1 MTYII
6 HPIIFYLIGLIT
18 KANAAFSFLMFG
30 VFGLVVI
37 LVFIAALTNE
47 CYEGFKESLKDFKVK
62 TFLTIGF
69 ITMFLG
75 IFIPEPKTAYYM
87 LAASVVTEEN
97 VKGVAENT
105 TEIITEL
112 VEGISDALDN
122 DNSKEKEEE

>member
-6 HPIIFYLIGLIT
+6 HPIVFYLIGLIT
-18 KANAAFSFLMFG
+18 KANAIV
-30 VFGLVVI
+30 VFFMSAGLGI
-37 LVFIAALTNE
+37 GGFIAFVAMLCSRE
-47 CYEGFKESLKDFKVK
+47 YEDFKEACKNFKVK
-62 TFLTIGF
+62 TFLIIGF
-69 ITMFLG
+69 IFMFLN

-112 VEGISDALDN
+112 VEGISDALDS
-122 DNSKEKEEE
+122 DNSDEKE

>member
-6 HPIIFYLIGLIT
+6 HPIVFYLIGLIT
-18 KANAAFSFLMFG
+18 KANAALSFLMIG
-30 VFGLVVI
+30 VLGIGGVL
-37 LVFIAALTNE
+37 LFIAMLINE
-47 CYEGFKESLKDFKVK
+47 DYKDFKESLKDFKVK

-69 ITMFLG
+69 ILMFLN

-97 VKGVAENT
+97 VKGVVDNT
-105 TEIITEL
+105 TDIITEL

-122 DNSKEKEEE
+122 DKDKEEE

>member
-6 HPIIFYLIGLIT
+6 HPIVFYLIGLIT
-18 KANAAFSFLMFG
+18 KANSVVSFFMFAGFGIGGFMAFM
-30 VFGLVVI
+30 
-37 LVFIAALTNE
+37 ALLSCSE
-47 CYEGFKESLKDFKVK
+47 YEDFAEACKDVKVK
-62 TFLTIGF
+62 TFITIGLVS
-69 ITMFLG
+69 MLLG

-122 DNSKEKEEE
+122 DDSKEKEEE

>member
-6 HPIIFYLIGLIT
+6 HPIVFYLIGLIA

-30 VFGLVVI
+30 AFGLVVI
-37 LVFIAALTNE
+37 LVFIASLVND
-47 CYEGFKESLKDFKVK
+47 CYEDFKKSCKDFKIK
-62 TFLTIGF
+62 TFLTIGI

-112 VEGISDALDN
+112 VEGISEALGDN
-122 DNSKEKEEE
+122 DSKEE